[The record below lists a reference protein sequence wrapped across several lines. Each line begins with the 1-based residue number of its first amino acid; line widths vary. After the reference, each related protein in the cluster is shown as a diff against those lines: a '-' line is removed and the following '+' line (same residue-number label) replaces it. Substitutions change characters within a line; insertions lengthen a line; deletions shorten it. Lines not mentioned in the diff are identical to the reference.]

1 MAARGDPLCSLF
13 LLLSLVLGLKHWQG
27 PPVNQSR
34 RFSLYLLGAWFFFL
48 LSLLSKE
55 TGVVYFPILAC
66 VLYFLKSQRG
76 LRLIA
81 QLFPFALILTLYLF
95 IRSGMLGGVGGYEQ
109 AYAPFRIV
117 AGFFVQLIS
126 LPLPGFFDYFR
137 FGQSFFYSALL
148 TVLALISIC
157 LIFVGAWHLIR
168 LSSTGRAMV
177 VFLVLSL
184 IPPAGIFTLNY
195 SANDR
200 VLYIPSIWLCFGIS
214 LLIFSFYATNEMR
227 GKRAVILI
235 SGCFAL
241 ISFMLS
247 LNWYFAGQL
256 RDKATE
262 VPTPVIELDSVRLA
276 VVPHNY
282 KGVYMLVPGA
292 GQRSLFTDGTINL
305 KEKTDISGLVLLS
318 VEARSADF
326 TRPVSMVR
334 TSREEVI
341 VTAAENFSFR
351 ATPGAYS
358 MFRKLDLEATFDQWR
373 GINLAKVLRLK
384 RMKE

>member
-1 MAARGDPLCSLF
+1 
-13 LLLSLVLGLKHWQG
+13 
-27 PPVNQSR
+27 
-34 RFSLYLLGAWFFFL
+34 
-48 LSLLSKE
+48 
-55 TGVVYFPILAC
+55 
-66 VLYFLKSQRG
+66 
-76 LRLIA
+76 
-81 QLFPFALILTLYLF
+81 
-95 IRSGMLGGVGGYEQ
+95 
-109 AYAPFRIV
+109 
-117 AGFFVQLIS
+117 
-126 LPLPGFFDYFR
+126 
-137 FGQSFFYSALL
+137 
-148 TVLALISIC
+148 
-157 LIFVGAWHLIR
+157 
-168 LSSTGRAMV
+168 
-177 VFLVLSL
+177 
-184 IPPAGIFTLNY
+184 
-195 SANDR
+195 
-200 VLYIPSIWLCFGIS
+200 
-214 LLIFSFYATNEMR
+214 
-227 GKRAVILI
+227 
-235 SGCFAL
+235 
-241 ISFMLS
+241 MLS